1 MPVLE
6 IYTNKTISN
15 KKEIAVKASK
25 LMADLLGKPESV
37 IPPSPTA
44 VTRLTCSS

>member
-6 IYTNKTISN
+6 LNTNTTISN

-25 LMADLLGKPESV
+25 LMAQLLGKPENV
-37 IPPSPTA
+37 RFPP
-44 VTRLTCSS
+44 

>member
-15 KKEIAVKASK
+15 KKEIAVRASK

-37 IPPSPTA
+37 IFPLANGTPTYA
-44 VTRLTCSS
+44 LS

>member
-25 LMADLLGKPESV
+25 LMAELLGKPESV
-37 IPPSPTA
+37 SSPLSGGGN
-44 VTRLTCSS
+44 LTYAGS